1 MNTLN
6 HVVLNERCLVGP
18 DLDRWLAGPG
28 GAGLE
33 AALATP
39 DRLIATI
46 EAAGLRG
53 MGGAGFPTHRKWS
66 FVAAETSQSHKYLI
80 CNGNEDEP
88 GTFKDRLLLEKSPH
102 QVIEGA
108 LIAAL
113 ATGVNNV
120 VIYINPAQTASVQNI
135 SKAMAQWLAHPLFA
149 RLKNAIGRPMT
160 LSVVESSGLYI
171 GGEES
176 AAIASVEGG
185 FPFPRRRP
193 PYPAQSGV
201 YGCPTLV
208 NNTETL
214 ANVPHI
220 IHHGADWYRA
230 LGIGDAAGTKIYTL
244 SGDVVAPGVYELPMG
259 TSLRDLVDVYGQGML
274 AGKRFKAVFTGGPSN
289 TILKKEDIDVALD
302 FDSVRKRRSSLGT
315 GAMIVISEGTGIV
328 KRVTDYVDFFAHS
341 SCGQCPACKIG
352 THQMARLLR
361 KIDTGQGTRSD
372 MNALIN
378 LCSVL
383 PGSGRCGLIDGAVTV
398 VNSSLDKFREEYE
411 QQLMA

>member
-6 HVVLNERCLVGP
+6 QVVLNERCLVGP

-113 ATGVNNV
+113 ATDVNNV

-135 SKAMAQWLAHPLFA
+135 NEAMAQWLAHPLFA
-149 RLKNAIGRPMT
+149 RLKSAIGRPMT

-193 PYPAQSGV
+193 PTPRPCRIHPFPGRTARPAGREIGLRPRRGRGV
-201 YGCPTLV
+201 
-208 NNTETL
+208 
-214 ANVPHI
+214 
-220 IHHGADWYRA
+220 
-230 LGIGDAAGTKIYTL
+230 
-244 SGDVVAPGVYELPMG
+244 
-259 TSLRDLVDVYGQGML
+259 
-274 AGKRFKAVFTGGPSN
+274 
-289 TILKKEDIDVALD
+289 
-302 FDSVRKRRSSLGT
+302 
-315 GAMIVISEGTGIV
+315 
-328 KRVTDYVDFFAHS
+328 
-341 SCGQCPACKIG
+341 
-352 THQMARLLR
+352 
-361 KIDTGQGTRSD
+361 
-372 MNALIN
+372 
-378 LCSVL
+378 
-383 PGSGRCGLIDGAVTV
+383 
-398 VNSSLDKFREEYE
+398 
-411 QQLMA
+411 

>member
-1 MNTLN
+1 M
-6 HVVLNERCLVGP
+6 
-18 DLDRWLAGPG
+18 
-28 GAGLE
+28 
-33 AALATP
+33 
-39 DRLIATI
+39 
-46 EAAGLRG
+46 
-53 MGGAGFPTHRKWS
+53 
-66 FVAAETSQSHKYLI
+66 
-80 CNGNEDEP
+80 
-88 GTFKDRLLLEKSPH
+88 
-102 QVIEGA
+102 
-108 LIAAL
+108 
-113 ATGVNNV
+113 
-120 VIYINPAQTASVQNI
+120 
-135 SKAMAQWLAHPLFA
+135 
-149 RLKNAIGRPMT
+149 
-160 LSVVESSGLYI
+160 
-171 GGEES
+171 
-176 AAIASVEGG
+176 
-185 FPFPRRRP
+185 
-193 PYPAQSGV
+193 
-201 YGCPTLV
+201 V

-259 TSLRDLVDVYGQGML
+259 TSLRNLIDVYGQGML

-411 QQLMA
+411 QQLIA